1 VATNAPVQFYE
12 DFANG
17 ASGLVAVP
25 ADGSA
30 ERGARWTT
38 LIVGAGPPV
47 VGEVADAAGGVMS
60 LALTADNQAQDAMIS
75 FNDQLTFNIA
85 NGGVLEFRAALSVLP
100 TTGVA
105 VVAGACGPHNLDKD
119 TTAVNAWFRWQASAT
134 LLTESDDTTNNN
146 DDTANIYKIDFNVLA
161 SVKFYVNGARVSAAT
176 TFDMSNLTAA
186 ESVIQ
191 PYFSLDKASG
201 TGVGTLLIDYV
212 KFWGKR

>member
-1 VATNAPVQFYE
+1 
-12 DFANG
+12 
-17 ASGLVAVP
+17 
-25 ADGSA
+25 
-30 ERGARWTT
+30 
-38 LIVGAGPPV
+38 
-47 VGEVADAAGGVMS
+47 VADAAGGVMS

-146 DDTANIYKIDFNVLA
+146 DDTATGVTTVVSVYNIYKIDFNVLA